1 MSDTFEFRN
10 PAEEAPET
18 RKEIIQTVTTDIQTV
33 FRIEDLQEE
42 MNRIDA
48 EIASLGIR
56 KSALQ
61 DKITAAAT
69 ALNITL

>member
-10 PAEEAPET
+10 PEEEIPET

-61 DKITAAAT
+61 DKIAAAAT

>member
-10 PAEEAPET
+10 PSEEVPET

-48 EIASLGIR
+48 EIASLGVR